1 MPFKS
6 RSEATEYAVVDR
18 WEDGLGWIAHP
29 EETMQRTSHA
39 IRTGDRVWIIDP
51 VDVPDLEDIVS
62 DLGSVAGVIV
72 LLDRHQRD
80 ASAVARRFDV
90 PVYLP
95 PYIDRDFDA
104 PVERL
109 GVRLPETDVRVVHS
123 VDIPFW
129 QEAALFDGETL
140 VVADALGT
148 VDYFTVGP
156 ERVGVH
162 PLLRPIPP
170 VTLRDFAPA
179 RILTG
184 HGSGVF
190 EDAES
195 ALARGIDG
203 ARTRWPTAWLGA
215 LRSLF

>member
-6 RSEATEYAVVDR
+6 RSDATEYAVVDR
-18 WEDGLGWIAHP
+18 WEGGLGWIAHP

-39 IRTGDRVWIIDP
+39 IRAEDRVWLVDP
-51 VDVPDLEDIVS
+51 VDVPDLNDVVA
-62 DLGSVAGVIV
+62 DLGTVTGVVV

-80 ASAVARRFDV
+80 AGAVARRFDV

-95 PYIDRDFDA
+95 PYVDREVDA

-109 GVRLPETDVRVVHS
+109 GVRLPDTQFRIVHS
-123 VDIPFW
+123 VDLPFW
-129 QEAALFDGETL
+129 QEASLFDGETL

-148 VDYFTVGP
+148 VEYFTTGP

-170 VTLRDFAPA
+170 VTFRDFTPA

-184 HGSGVF
+184 HGTGVF
-190 EDAES
+190 EDAEC
-195 ALARGIDG
+195 ALARAIDG
-203 ARTRWPTAWLGA
+203 ARTRWPSAWLGA
-215 LRSLF
+215 LGSLF